1 MRWEPQMSARQVI
14 TQVPWDCPA
23 WETCLDV
30 VDLSAHGSPCSSPL
44 CFYPPSP
51 FLWPSQEDDACGSHD
66 LSLKCCVA
74 HNLSYIA
81 NTQKLSADWQSTHY
95 LLNLSA
101 CVILSDAFAP
111 KKSLLTV
118 TAVSAAIFLQEEKNE
133 NQFSGRQCFDNISL
147 MTLLRI
153 PSKFQSLSMILKM
166 TWIYFSLK
174 RRSVS

>member
-1 MRWEPQMSARQVI
+1 MDLLALPLSVSTHLLLSCDLHKKMTHAV
-14 TQVPWDCPA
+14 VM
-23 WETCLDV
+23 TC
-30 VDLSAHGSPCSSPL
+30 
-44 CFYPPSP
+44 
-51 FLWPSQEDDACGSHD
+51 
-66 LSLKCCVA
+66 LKCCVA

-147 MTLLRI
+147 TTLLRI